1 MILRYRIVLGF
12 FTLIFGVI
20 VLRLFYWQVVKA
32 DELKEIANIQYG
44 RSINIEPMRGE
55 IETSDGFP
63 IAANKISYLVY
74 ANPKEV
80 KDRLSLSRTAARL
93 LDLDEASVSAQLDQ
107 DLYWVPLKS
116 GINVDEKNAL
126 EKEEIAGLGFQ
137 QQFERYYPEASVAA
151 HLLGF
156 AGKDENGN
164 SKGYFGV
171 EGYYDRLLRG
181 KSGTA
186 IQIHDALGRPILA
199 RAASD
204 ESFGTDG
211 SSLVLNVN
219 RSIQFL
225 AEKKLKEGIEKYGAR
240 GGMVGIMDPKTGA
253 IIAMAGFPNFD
264 PKNYQEFDGSTYKN
278 PFISDLYEPGST
290 FKPLVMSAAFNEKLL
305 KPQSTCPIC
314 SKPVSV
320 GGYDLHTWD
329 DKYFPNTTML
339 EVIQHSDNTGMVYA
353 AQKLGLDRMTEY
365 FDRYG
370 IGKIT
375 GIDLEGESAPM
386 IKPKNDWY
394 TVDLATAGF
403 GQGITVTPI
412 ELLTAFSSIAN
423 NGVMM
428 EPHVVASVK
437 DYNGKVTKIN
447 PKVIGRPIDSSTAK
461 VMTEVLVNAVNKG
474 EAKWAK
480 LDGYRVAGKTGTASI
495 PVEGKYDSTQT
506 IPSFIGFAP
515 ANNPKFVMLVILD
528 RPTARIYGAET
539 AAPIFFN
546 IAKDLFSYYQIP
558 PDDLTVQQNQNK
570 K

>member
-1 MILRYRIVLGF
+1 MILRYRIVLAF
-12 FTLIFGVI
+12 FTIVFGVI
-20 VLRLFYWQVVKA
+20 ILRLFYWQVVKA
-32 DELKEIANIQYG
+32 DELKEIASIQYG
-44 RSINIEPMRGE
+44 RSIRIEPMRGE
-55 IETSDGFP
+55 IKTSDGFP
-63 IAANKISYLVY
+63 IAANKITYLVY

-80 KDRLSLSRTAARL
+80 KDKLHLSRVAARML
-93 LDLDEASVSAQLDQ
+93 ELDEASVSAQLDQ
-107 DLYWVPLKS
+107 DLFWVPLKS
-116 GINVDEKNAL
+116 GVTSEEKDEL
-126 EKEEIAGLGFQ
+126 EKEDLLGLGFQ
-137 QQFERYYPEASVAA
+137 QQFERYYPEASTAA

-164 SKGYFGV
+164 TKGYFGV

-181 KSGTA
+181 KSGSA

-199 RAASD
+199 RAGD
-204 ESFGTDG
+204 EDSFGTDG
-211 SSLVLNVN
+211 SSLTLNIN

-225 AEKKLKEGIEKYGAR
+225 AEKKLKEGIERYGAK

-253 IIAMAGFPNFD
+253 VIAMAGYPNFD
-264 PKNYQEFDGSTYKN
+264 PKNYQNFDDSAYKN

-305 KPQSTCPIC
+305 KPQSKCPIC

-329 DKYFPNTTML
+329 DKYFADTTML

-353 AQKLGLDRMTEY
+353 AQKLGLDRMNEY

-375 GIDLEGESAPM
+375 GIDLEGETAPN
-386 IKPKNDWY
+386 IKPKNEWY
-394 TVDLATAGF
+394 AVDLATAGF
-403 GQGITVTPI
+403 GQGISVTPI

-428 EPHVVASVK
+428 EPHVVASVT
-437 DYNGKVTKIN
+437 DNAGKTTKIS
-447 PKVIGRPIDSSTAK
+447 PKVIGKPIDSSTSK

-480 LDGYRVAGKTGTASI
+480 IPGYRIAGKTGTASI
-495 PVEGKYDSTQT
+495 PIEGKYDATQT

-515 ANNPKFVMLVILD
+515 ANDPKFIMLVILD
-528 RPTARIYGAET
+528 RPTARIYGSET
-539 AAPIFFN
+539 AAPIFFS
-546 IAKDLFSYYQIP
+546 IAKDLFNYYQIP
-558 PDDLTVQQNQNK
+558 PDEK
-570 K
+570 I

>member
-1 MILRYRIVLGF
+1 MILRYRIVLAF
-12 FTLIFGVI
+12 FTIIFGII

-44 RSINIEPMRGE
+44 RSIRIEPMRGE
-55 IETSDGFP
+55 IRTSDGFP
-63 IAANKISYLVY
+63 IAANKITYLAY

-80 KDRLSLSRTAARL
+80 KDKLHLSRVTARML
-93 LDLDEASVSAQLDQ
+93 ELDEASVSAQLDQ
-107 DLYWVPLKS
+107 DLYWVPLKT
-116 GINVDEKNAL
+116 GITSEKKEEL
-126 EKEEIAGLGFQ
+126 EKEDIAGLGFQ
-137 QQFERYYPEASVAA
+137 QQFERYYPEASTAA

-181 KSGTA
+181 KSGSA

-199 RAASD
+199 RAGD
-204 ESFGTDG
+204 EESFGTDG
-211 SSLVLNVN
+211 SSLTLNIN

-225 AEKKLKEGIEKYGAR
+225 AEKKLKEGIERYGAK

-253 IIAMAGFPNFD
+253 IIAMAGYPNFD
-264 PKNYQEFDGSTYKN
+264 PKTYQEFDSASYKN

-305 KPQSTCPIC
+305 KPQSKCPIC

-329 DKYFPNTTML
+329 DKYYADTTML
-339 EVIQHSDNTGMVYA
+339 EVIQHSDNTGMIYA
-353 AQKLGLDRMTEY
+353 AQKLGLDRMNEY

-375 GIDLEGESAPM
+375 GIDLEGETAPV
-386 IKPKNDWY
+386 IKPKNEWY
-394 TVDLATAGF
+394 AVDLATAGF
-403 GQGITVTPI
+403 GQGISVTPI
-412 ELLTAFSSIAN
+412 ELITAFSSIAN

-428 EPHVVASVK
+428 EPHVVASVTDNK
-437 DYNGKVTKIN
+437 GEVTKIN
-447 PKVIGRPIDSSTAK
+447 PKVIGKPIDSSTAK

-480 LDGYRVAGKTGTASI
+480 TPGYRIAGKTGTASI
-495 PVEGKYDSTQT
+495 PIEGKYDATQT

-515 ANNPKFVMLVILD
+515 ANDPKFIMLVILD
-528 RPTARIYGAET
+528 RPTARIYGSET
-539 AAPIFFN
+539 AAPIFFS
-546 IAKDLFSYYQIP
+546 IAKDLFNYYQIP
-558 PDDLTVQQNQNK
+558 PDEKSVGPTQD
-570 K
+570 